1 MNMRAVKSIIIVG
14 GGTAGW
20 MAAAS
25 LKHHFKQRID
35 ITLIE
40 SSEIG
45 TIGVGEATIPT
56 IRQFYHQLGLTDL
69 EVIRA
74 TRATCKLGIQFND
87 WHKPGSSFI
96 HPFGVYGQALKG
108 TDFHH
113 YWLKLRQKNLAAELG
128 DYSLGA
134 VLAKNNKFTFPS
146 PNPPSTLSVFDWAL
160 HFDAALFAGLMRK
173 HAEANGVRRIDAKIT
188 RVNQRASDGFIESV
202 QLDYGAIFA
211 ADLFI
216 DCSGFKGIL
225 IEEALH
231 SGYENWSDWLLCDRA
246 FAVQS
251 HSVAA
256 PNSYTKVNARPAGWQ
271 WQIPLQH
278 RDGNGHV
285 FSSQFMRDEIAR
297 EMLIKNVQGELLHE
311 PRKLSFV
318 PGRRKQT
325 WSKNC
330 IAIGLAAGFLEPLE
344 STSIA
349 LIQTGIEKIRML
361 LAAGQYN
368 DSIAR
373 EFNETTALEYERVRD
388 FIILH
393 YKLNARDDTEFW
405 RHCRAMTI
413 PDSLQHKMEL
423 FKASGHVVNYRWEM
437 FGQPSWLAIFE
448 GFGYLPDVYDAQV
461 DQLDEAMLAQ
471 NLARMRESLR
481 ATVADT
487 PDHGEF
493 IAHHCAINEVA

>member
-1 MNMRAVKSIIIVG
+1 MNMHAVKSIIIVG

-20 MAAAS
+20 MTAAS

-35 ITLIE
+35 VTLIE

-69 EVIRA
+69 DVIRA
-74 TRATCKLGIQFND
+74 TRATCKLGIQFKD
-87 WHKPGSSFI
+87 WHKPGSRFI
-96 HPFGVYGQALKG
+96 HPFGVYGQALRG

-113 YWLKLRQKNLAAELG
+113 YWLKLKQKNQVSALE

-134 VLAKNNKFTFPS
+134 VLAKNNKFTFPTV
-146 PNPPSTLSVFDWAL
+146 NPPSSLSVFDWAL
-160 HFDAALFAGLMRK
+160 HFDAALFAALMRK

-188 RVNQRASDGFIESV
+188 HVQRRESDGFIESV
-202 QLDYGAIFA
+202 QLDYGASFS

-225 IEEALH
+225 IEEALGT
-231 SGYENWSDWLLCDRA
+231 GYERWDEWLLCDRA
-246 FAVQS
+246 YAVQS
-251 HSVAA
+251 QSVGA
-256 PNSYTKVNARPAGWQ
+256 PNSYTNVSARPAGWQ

-285 FSSQFMRDEIAR
+285 YSSQFMRDEIAR
-297 EMLIKNVQGELLHE
+297 EMLIKNIAGELLHE
-311 PRKLSFV
+311 PRKINFV
-318 PGRRKQT
+318 PGRRKQA
-325 WSKNC
+325 WNKNC

-368 DSIAR
+368 DSIVR
-373 EFNETTALEYERVRD
+373 EFNEVTQLEYERVRD

-393 YKLNARDDTEFW
+393 YKLNARDDSEFW
-405 RHCRAMTI
+405 RHCRALVI

-437 FGQPSWLAIFE
+437 FGLPSWLAIFS
-448 GFGYLPDVYDAQV
+448 GFDYLPDTYDLQV
-461 DQLDEAMLAQ
+461 DQLDETLLAQ
-471 NLARMRESLR
+471 NLERMRESLR
-481 ATVADT
+481 ATVVDT
-487 PDHGEF
+487 PDHGDF
-493 IAHHCAINEVA
+493 IAHHCAVPEYG